1 MRLVERAALDT
12 IYSGWAEHQRLVIDM
27 LTGLTPDQLALRPS
41 VDAWSVWQ
49 LAGHVAG
56 SRSYWWQ
63 DILGEG
69 EPSLR
74 DRFRVETT
82 TVPDLP
88 LEDAGWEDDEEHPR
102 SATELVEALQDTWE
116 LVEGCLR
123 KWTPEDLEI
132 SFSRQRSSGT
142 RTFTRSWVI
151 WHLIE
156 HDVHHAGEM
165 SIILG
170 SHGVPALDL

>member
-1 MRLVERAALDT
+1 VERAALDT
-12 IYSGWAEHQRLVIDM
+12 LYDGWAKHHRLVIDM
-27 LTGLTPDQLALRPS
+27 LVGLTPNQLALRPS
-41 VDAWSVWQ
+41 SDAWSVWQ

-56 SRSYWWQ
+56 SRSYWLQ

-69 EPSLR
+69 DPSLR
-74 DRFRVETT
+74 DRFRVAST

-102 SATELVEALQDTWE
+102 SAAELVDALEDTWV

-123 KWTPEDLEI
+123 RWTPEDLEAP
-132 SFSRQRSSGT
+132 FSRQRSSGT
-142 RTFTRSWVI
+142 HAFTRSWVV

-170 SHGVPALDL
+170 SHGVTGLEL

>member
-1 MRLVERAALDT
+1 MVNTSALG
-12 IYSGWAEHQRLVIDM
+12 SVLEGWANHQRLVVGM
-27 LTGLTPDQLALRPS
+27 LRDLDPEQLSMRPARH
-41 VDAWSVWQ
+41 AWAVWQ
-49 LAGHVAG
+49 IAGHVAG
-56 SRSYWWQ
+56 SRSYWFQ
-63 DILGEG
+63 HILGEG
-69 EPSLR
+69 DPRLR

-102 SATELVEALQDTWE
+102 DAAELVEALEDTWAM
-116 LVEGCLR
+116 VESCLR
-123 KWTPEDLEI
+123 RWTPDDLAVQ
-132 SFSRQRSSGT
+132 FSRQRRTGT
-142 RTFTRSWVI
+142 QTFTRSWVI

-170 SHGVPALDL
+170 SHGTRGLDL

>member
-12 IYSGWAEHQRLVIDM
+12 LYTGWAGHQRLVVDM

-41 VDAWSVWQ
+41 ADAWSVWQ

-88 LEDAGWEDDEEHPR
+88 AG
-102 SATELVEALQDTWE
+102 
-116 LVEGCLR
+116 
-123 KWTPEDLEI
+123 
-132 SFSRQRSSGT
+132 
-142 RTFTRSWVI
+142 
-151 WHLIE
+151 
-156 HDVHHAGEM
+156 
-165 SIILG
+165 
-170 SHGVPALDL
+170 

>member
-1 MRLVERAALDT
+1 MHFVERAALDT
-12 IYSGWAEHQRLVIDM
+12 LYDGWANHQRLVVDM
-27 LTGLTPDQLALRPS
+27 LGGLTPDQLAVRPS
-41 VDAWSVWQ
+41 AESWCVWQ

-56 SRSYWWQ
+56 SRSYWVQ

-69 EPSLR
+69 DPSLR
-74 DRFRVETT
+74 DRFRVAST
-82 TVPDLP
+82 TVPGLP

-102 SATELVEALQDTWE
+102 NAADLIAALEDTWA
-116 LVEGCLR
+116 LVDGCLR
-123 KWTPEDLEI
+123 RWTPEDLAME
-132 SFSRQRSSGT
+132 FSRQRPSGT
-142 RTFTRSWVI
+142 RTFTRSWVV

-170 SHGVPALDL
+170 SGGLPGIDL